1 MSQVTEIKAE
11 ARLAILRGLASQ
23 VKFSPANADTFDFQP
38 LLLLAERLG
47 FREEPRRPQQPTM
60 PTARASATP
69 EDDYRRYPNRE

>member
-1 MSQVTEIKAE
+1 MSLPVTEIKAE

-23 VKFSPANADTFDFQP
+23 VKFSPANAETFDFQP

-47 FREEPRRPQQPTM
+47 FRDETRRPAM
-60 PTARASATP
+60 PSARASATP